1 MDGSWTCH
9 CLNDAEERLAARGNI
24 SGVVQAVRSE
34 PRTQIPDEQRLA
46 GTLLAGRRGR
56 SSGSSKVHAAS
67 VEQWHLRVLS
77 LPLLRHLL
85 FACYTQTMTS
95 SDTSP
100 PGRLAGI
107 DYGTVR
113 IGIAITDS
121 RQTLASPYE
130 NYQRRDPQ
138 RDAER
143 FQRLATEEGIRT
155 FVVGLPVHLD
165 GRESQKSIEAREFGK
180 WLQEVT
186 GIPVQFFDERFTSH
200 EAEQILGGAELT
212 KKKRKA
218 RLDMLAA
225 QIMLASYLES
235 RSRGQDVPRGLDE

>member
-1 MDGSWTCH
+1 MN
-9 CLNDAEERLAARGNI
+9 L
-24 SGVVQAVRSE
+24 
-34 PRTQIPDEQRLA
+34 PPDNS
-46 GTLLAGRRGR
+46 T
-56 SSGSSKVHAAS
+56 
-67 VEQWHLRVLS
+67 
-77 LPLLRHLL
+77 
-85 FACYTQTMTS
+85 
-95 SDTSP
+95 

-107 DYGTVR
+107 DFGTVR

-138 RDAER
+138 QDAER
-143 FQRLATEEGIRT
+143 FRRLTAEEGIRQ

-165 GRESQKSIEAREFGK
+165 GRESQKSIEARAFGQ
-180 WLQEVT
+180 WLQEATQV
-186 GIPVQFFDERFTSH
+186 PVEFFDERFTSH
-200 EAEQILGGAELT
+200 EAKQLLGSAELS

-235 RSRGQDVPRGLDE
+235 RTRGQDLLGALDE